1 MSVNWQERQRPARLE
16 RRYEFVD
23 YQELSHFLEC
33 AADLSENQGLYPDL
47 GFGRDYVNVT
57 IHSDAEG
64 NSLMEHHH
72 AFADQ
77 LEKLRESLTNPQG

>member
-23 YQELSHFLEC
+23 YADLSHFLER
-33 AADLSENQGLYPDL
+33 AADLSEDQGLYPDL

-57 IHSDAEG
+57 IHTDEG
-64 NSLMEHHH
+64 GDGLMAHHR

-77 LEKLRESLTNPQG
+77 LEKLRDSFTKHQA